1 LKASPATYFI
11 NTRKARRAGLTS
23 NTALAF
29 NQSSTESIETLLPD
43 ATVGWAAKLACYKF
57 ETPEGFRAVHV
68 LVRAHSRRVERGDHH
83 ITDSIS
89 R

>member
-1 LKASPATYFI
+1 MGFGPVPE
-11 NTRKARRAGLTS
+11 N
-23 NTALAF
+23 
-29 NQSSTESIETLLPD
+29 

-83 ITDSIS
+83 ITEEHLADAIKLLLAARQCMPVPNEPAVTAS
-89 R
+89 